1 MNVREIVSAICRYF
15 NGREEFSGC
24 PFIQSPSNAPAPKEN
39 YIAVSVESVE
49 QHGSEMRP
57 APGEGVA
64 SGFEQV
70 ATVAFTEVEGDGD
83 NIRRVRNEM
92 QCREFLESVAWP
104 AGFTVWDF
112 TDIISVDTFDGEF
125 FVRQWRFTLRANF
138 EDMKNENVPK
148 IESVEPLELKAI

>member
-1 MNVREIVSAICRYF
+1 
-15 NGREEFSGC
+15 
-24 PFIQSPSNAPAPKEN
+24 
-39 YIAVSVESVE
+39 
-49 QHGSEMRP
+49 MRP

-83 NIRRVRNEM
+83 NIRRVRNEI

-138 EDMKNENVPK
+138 EDLKNENVPK

>member
-15 NGREEFSGC
+15 NGREGFSGC
-24 PFIQSPSNAPAPKEN
+24 PFIQSPSNAPAPKGN

-92 QCREFLESVAWP
+92 QRREFLESVAWP

-138 EDMKNENVPK
+138 EDLKNENVPK